1 MATSGFDMY
10 QSRFRTRISLTL
22 NPGYPFEADEM
33 FRPDFAALAARAA

>member
-33 FRPDFAALAARAA
+33 FAQISPH